1 MVLFTW
7 TIRNVWKKPMK
18 TVILLLTT
26 FSAGSLLASVPS
38 KADQTDTEQTKNLG
52 EKEILPKKRGADSF
66 LIAPIPACMVPPG
79 EENNLLEHCT
89 KQDNKLWIK
98 AI

>member
-1 MVLFTW
+1 
-7 TIRNVWKKPMK
+7 MK

-38 KADQTDTEQTKNLG
+38 KAEQTKNLG